1 MPSYNRKKEKDMPS
15 VLLKY
20 STQGLKVNLPDTPN
34 FVGVLEPRAQ
44 AVIEKP
50 EAAVLASLK
59 TPIESPPLR
68 EVARGRKNAVV
79 VISDITRPVPNKI
92 ILPPLLAE
100 LEAAGLP
107 RESITILVATGIHRP
122 NEGEELVQLVGAD
135 VARNYR
141 IVNHFSK
148 NDAEMSYAGTIMDG
162 TPVYINR
169 LYAEADLKI
178 LTGFIEPHLW
188 AGYSGGRKAILP
200 GISSVK
206 TLEFMHGAEMVAHPD
221 VVYGKLEGN
230 PFHEAGLLI
239 MERVGAD
246 FLLNVTI
253 NTEKKI
259 TGIYSGHPVQAHLQ
273 GARELELF
281 CTTYLD
287 EPLDFVITTNGGAP
301 LDINLYQTSK
311 GIAGVAPVL
320 KDGGEMVVASR
331 CPEGL
336 GSEEFIASM
345 KEFTTPQEWIRR
357 ALAHEFFYV
366 DQWCAQEIF
375 KWMGNHPIYLY
386 SEGVSK
392 EEQIRYGFHP
402 TENIEKTTDM
412 LLSKY
417 GQNARWAI
425 VPDGPY
431 VILRLKEK

>member
-1 MPSYNRKKEKDMPS
+1 MPH

-20 STQGLKVNLPDTPN
+20 SSQGLTVNLPDTPG
-34 FVGVLEPRAQ
+34 FAGILEPKPRP
-44 AVIEKP
+44 VLDNP
-50 EAAVLASLK
+50 EAAVLQSLR
-59 TPIESPPLR
+59 TPIDAPALR
-68 EVARGRKNAVV
+68 DLARGRKNAVV

-107 RESITILVATGIHRP
+107 RTAITILIATGIHRP
-122 NEGEELVQLVGAD
+122 NEGEELVRLVGEEI
-135 VARNYR
+135 ARNYH

-148 NDAEMSYAGTIMDG
+148 NDAEMAYAGTIMG
-162 TPVYINR
+162 ETPVYVNR

-178 LTGFIEPHLW
+178 LTGFIEPHMW

-206 TLEFMHGAEMVAHPD
+206 TLQFMHGAEMVAHPD

-253 NTEKKI
+253 DTAKKI
-259 TGIYSGHPVQAHLQ
+259 TGVYSGHPVKAHLQ
-273 GARELELF
+273 GARELEPF
-281 CTTYLD
+281 STTYLD
-287 EPLDFVITTNGGAP
+287 QPLDFVVTTNGGSP

-311 GIAGVAPVL
+311 GIAGVAPVV
-320 KDGGEMVVASR
+320 KSGGEIVVASR

-357 ALAHEFFYV
+357 ALAHEFFYL

-375 KWMGNHPIYLY
+375 KWMGDHPIHLY
-386 SEGVSK
+386 SEGVAL
-392 EEQIRYGFHP
+392 EEQVRYGFHP
-402 TENIEKTTDM
+402 TEDIEKTVA
-412 LLSKY
+412 LLLAKH
-417 GQNARWAI
+417 GQDARWAV

-431 VILRLKEK
+431 LILRLRR